1 MPTIKRRFP
10 RGALILGG
18 LLLALVLLVPI
29 TSLISL
35 TRLPME
41 QNPMAK
47 ILPMP
52 WAAQGN
58 ELPIIEQL
66 QPNSINEMQATLIH
80 GGIHLE
86 NIYDLSLKNKTFS
99 ADGRFWLEW
108 PEAVQK
114 ELEKQ
119 SLQPI
124 QLIDFVNQV
133 TKWEGRLEADNAQ
146 ATQRGNKWFQ
156 SFNFSMQFNIHQLN
170 LSRYPFNNLNLPIT
184 LAINPIHAGLM
195 QRQILLLPAR
205 TQQGI
210 IGEYANLD
218 GYQLQSAQ
226 INPELRT
233 YRTDYGLKQ
242 TIKASQ
248 LNINLKYS
256 SSFWPAFIALLL
268 PLIIIL
274 LIVLISP
281 YLESSLGDIRIAVPS
296 TALLTLVFLQQG
308 YVANLPPS
316 PYLTYLDRLYAVSY
330 LICVSLF
337 TLFAWSSNVFERTPA
352 EQREKIVKRLDTFDR
367 YFQLGAISL
376 LFVISIEA
384 WLH

>member
-35 TRLPME
+35 TRIPME

-133 TKWEGRLEADNAQ
+133 TEWEGRLEADNAQ
-146 ATQRGNKWFQ
+146 ATQRGDKWFQ

-205 TQQGI
+205 NQQGI

-337 TLFAWSSNVFERTPA
+337 TLFAWSSNVFERTPI
-352 EQREKIVKRLDTFDR
+352 EQTEKMVKRLDTFDR

>member
-58 ELPIIEQL
+58 KLPIIEQL

-119 SLQPI
+119 ALQPI
-124 QLIDFVNQV
+124 QLID
-133 TKWEGRLEADNAQ
+133 
-146 ATQRGNKWFQ
+146 
-156 SFNFSMQFNIHQLN
+156 
-170 LSRYPFNNLNLPIT
+170 
-184 LAINPIHAGLM
+184 
-195 QRQILLLPAR
+195 
-205 TQQGI
+205 
-210 IGEYANLD
+210 
-218 GYQLQSAQ
+218 
-226 INPELRT
+226 
-233 YRTDYGLKQ
+233 
-242 TIKASQ
+242 
-248 LNINLKYS
+248 
-256 SSFWPAFIALLL
+256 
-268 PLIIIL
+268 
-274 LIVLISP
+274 
-281 YLESSLGDIRIAVPS
+281 
-296 TALLTLVFLQQG
+296 
-308 YVANLPPS
+308 
-316 PYLTYLDRLYAVSY
+316 
-330 LICVSLF
+330 
-337 TLFAWSSNVFERTPA
+337 
-352 EQREKIVKRLDTFDR
+352 
-367 YFQLGAISL
+367 
-376 LFVISIEA
+376 
-384 WLH
+384 

>member
-66 QPNSINEMQATLIH
+66 QPNSVNEMQATLIH

-86 NIYDLSLKNKTFS
+86 NIYVLSLKNKTFS

-133 TKWEGRLEADNAQ
+133 TEWEGRLEADNAQ
-146 ATQRGNKWFQ
+146 ATQRGDKWFQ
-156 SFNFSMQFNIHQLN
+156 SFNFSMQFNMHQLN

>member
-133 TKWEGRLEADNAQ
+133 TEWEGRLEADNAQ
-146 ATQRGNKWFQ
+146 ATQRGDKWFQ

-205 TQQGI
+205 NQQGI

-248 LNINLKYS
+248 LNINLKYN

-337 TLFAWSSNVFERTPA
+337 TLFAWSSNVFERTPT
-352 EQREKIVKRLDTFDR
+352 EQREKMVKRLDTFDR

>member
-41 QNPMAK
+41 KNPMAK

-52 WAAQGN
+52 WAAQGS
-58 ELPIIEQL
+58 ELPIIKQL
-66 QPNSINEMQATLIH
+66 QPNSIKEMQATLIH

-86 NIYDLSLKNKTFS
+86 NIYDLSLKDKTFS

-133 TKWEGRLEADNAQ
+133 TEWEGRLEADNAQ
-146 ATQRGNKWFQ
+146 ATQRGDKWFQ
-156 SFNFSMQFNIHQLN
+156 SFNFSMQFNIHQLD

-205 TQQGI
+205 NQRGI

-233 YRTDYGLKQ
+233 YRTDYGLKR

-337 TLFAWSSNVFERTPA
+337 ILFAWSSNVFERTPA
-352 EQREKIVKRLDTFDR
+352 EQRDKIIQRLDTYDR

-376 LFVISIEA
+376 IFVISIEA

>member
-35 TRLPME
+35 TRIPME

-47 ILPMP
+47 ILPMQ

-133 TKWEGRLEADNAQ
+133 TEWEGRLEADNAQ
-146 ATQRGNKWFQ
+146 ATQRGDKWFQ

-205 TQQGI
+205 NQQGI

-226 INPELRT
+226 ISPELRT

-337 TLFAWSSNVFERTPA
+337 TLFAWSSNVFERTPI
-352 EQREKIVKRLDTFDR
+352 EQREKMVKRLDTFDR

>member
-1 MPTIKRRFP
+1 MPTIKRGFP

-41 QNPMAK
+41 KNPMAK

-52 WAAQGN
+52 WAAQGS
-58 ELPIIEQL
+58 ELPIIKQL
-66 QPNSINEMQATLIH
+66 QPNSIKEMQATLIH

-86 NIYDLSLKNKTFS
+86 NIYDLSLKDKTFS

-133 TKWEGRLEADNAQ
+133 TEWEGRLEADNAQ
-146 ATQRGNKWFQ
+146 ATQRGDKWFQ
-156 SFNFSMQFNIHQLN
+156 SFNFSMQFNIHQLD

-205 TQQGI
+205 NQRGI

-233 YRTDYGLKQ
+233 YRTDYGLKR

-352 EQREKIVKRLDTFDR
+352 EQRDKIIQRLDTYDR

-376 LFVISIEA
+376 IFVISIEA

>member
-66 QPNSINEMQATLIH
+66 QPNSVNEMQATLIH

-133 TKWEGRLEADNAQ
+133 TEWEGRLEADNAQ

-308 YVANLPPS
+308 YVPNLPPS

>member
-41 QNPMAK
+41 KNPMAK

-52 WAAQGN
+52 WAAQGS
-58 ELPIIEQL
+58 ELPIIKQL
-66 QPNSINEMQATLIH
+66 QPNSIKEMQATLIH

-86 NIYDLSLKNKTFS
+86 NIYDLSLKDKTFS

-133 TKWEGRLEADNAQ
+133 TEWEGRLEADNAQ
-146 ATQRGNKWFQ
+146 ATQRGDKWFQ
-156 SFNFSMQFNIHQLN
+156 SFNFSMQFNIHQLD

-205 TQQGI
+205 NQRGI

-233 YRTDYGLKQ
+233 YRTDYGLKR

-352 EQREKIVKRLDTFDR
+352 EQRDKIIQRLDTYDR

-376 LFVISIEA
+376 IFVISIEA

>member
-41 QNPMAK
+41 KNPMAK

-52 WAAQGN
+52 WAAQGS
-58 ELPIIEQL
+58 ELPIIKQL
-66 QPNSINEMQATLIH
+66 QPNSIKEMQATLIH

-86 NIYDLSLKNKTFS
+86 NIYDLSLKDKTFS

-133 TKWEGRLEADNAQ
+133 TEWEGRLEADNAQ
-146 ATQRGNKWFQ
+146 ATQRGDKWFQ
-156 SFNFSMQFNIHQLN
+156 SFNFSMQFNIHQLD

-205 TQQGI
+205 NQRGI

-352 EQREKIVKRLDTFDR
+352 EQRDKIIQRLDTYDR

>member
-41 QNPMAK
+41 KNPMAK

-52 WAAQGN
+52 WAAQGS
-58 ELPIIEQL
+58 ELPIIKQL
-66 QPNSINEMQATLIH
+66 QPNSIKEMQATLIH

-86 NIYDLSLKNKTFS
+86 NIYDLSLKDKTFS

-133 TKWEGRLEADNAQ
+133 TEWEGRLEADNAQ
-146 ATQRGNKWFQ
+146 ATQRGDKWFQ
-156 SFNFSMQFNIHQLN
+156 SFNFSMQFNIHQLD

-205 TQQGI
+205 NQRGI

-233 YRTDYGLKQ
+233 YRTDYGLKR

-352 EQREKIVKRLDTFDR
+352 EQRDKIIQRLDTYDR

-376 LFVISIEA
+376 IFVISI
-384 WLH
+384 

>member
-41 QNPMAK
+41 KNPMAK

-52 WAAQGN
+52 WAAQGS
-58 ELPIIEQL
+58 ELPIIKQL
-66 QPNSINEMQATLIH
+66 QPNSIKEMQATLIH

-86 NIYDLSLKNKTFS
+86 NIYDLSLKDKTFS

-133 TKWEGRLEADNAQ
+133 TEWEGRLEADNAQ
-146 ATQRGNKWFQ
+146 ATQRGDKWFQ
-156 SFNFSMQFNIHQLN
+156 SFNFSMQFNIHQLD

-205 TQQGI
+205 NQRGI

-233 YRTDYGLKQ
+233 YRTDYGLKR

-248 LNINLKYS
+248 LNINLKYN

-352 EQREKIVKRLDTFDR
+352 EQRDKIIQRLDTYDR

>member
-29 TSLISL
+29 SSLISL

-58 ELPIIEQL
+58 KLPIIEQL

-133 TKWEGRLEADNAQ
+133 TEWEGRLEADNAQ
-146 ATQRGNKWFQ
+146 ATQRGDKWFQ

-205 TQQGI
+205 NQQGI

-248 LNINLKYS
+248 LNIKLKYS
-256 SSFWPAFIALLL
+256 SSFWPAFITLLL

-352 EQREKIVKRLDTFDR
+352 EQREKMVKRLDTYDR

>member
-41 QNPMAK
+41 KNPMAK

-52 WAAQGN
+52 WAAQGS
-58 ELPIIEQL
+58 ELPIIKQL
-66 QPNSINEMQATLIH
+66 QPNSIKEMQATLIH

-86 NIYDLSLKNKTFS
+86 NIYDLSLKDKTFS

-133 TKWEGRLEADNAQ
+133 TEWEGRLEADNAQ
-146 ATQRGNKWFQ
+146 ATQRGDKWFQ
-156 SFNFSMQFNIHQLN
+156 SFNFSMQFNIHQLD

-205 TQQGI
+205 NQRGI

-233 YRTDYGLKQ
+233 YRTDYGLKR

-352 EQREKIVKRLDTFDR
+352 EQRDKIIQRLDTYDR

>member
-58 ELPIIEQL
+58 KLPIIEQL

-133 TKWEGRLEADNAQ
+133 TEWEGRLEADNAQ
-146 ATQRGNKWFQ
+146 ATQRGDKWFQ

-205 TQQGI
+205 NQQGI

-248 LNINLKYS
+248 LNINLKYN

-337 TLFAWSSNVFERTPA
+337 TLFAWSSNVFERTPI
-352 EQREKIVKRLDTFDR
+352 EQREKMVKRLDTFDR

>member
-119 SLQPI
+119 SLRPI

>member
-18 LLLALVLLVPI
+18 LLLALLLLVPI

-41 QNPMAK
+41 QNPMGK
-47 ILPMP
+47 VLPMP
-52 WAAQGN
+52 WAAQDS
-58 ELPIIEQL
+58 ELPIIKQL
-66 QPNSINEMQATLIH
+66 QPNSVNKMQATLIH

-86 NIYDLSLKNKTFS
+86 NIYDLSLKDKTFS

-108 PEAVQK
+108 PEALQK

-124 QLIDFVNQV
+124 QLIDFANQV
-133 TKWEGRLEADNAQ
+133 TEWEGRLEADNAQ
-146 ATQRGNKWFQ
+146 AMQRGDKWYQ

-170 LSRYPFNNLNLPIT
+170 LGRYPFNNLNLPIT

-205 TQQGI
+205 NQQGI

-233 YRTDYGLKQ
+233 YRTDYGLKR

-248 LNINLKYS
+248 LNINL
-256 SSFWPAFIALLL
+256 
-268 PLIIIL
+268 
-274 LIVLISP
+274 
-281 YLESSLGDIRIAVPS
+281 
-296 TALLTLVFLQQG
+296 
-308 YVANLPPS
+308 
-316 PYLTYLDRLYAVSY
+316 
-330 LICVSLF
+330 
-337 TLFAWSSNVFERTPA
+337 
-352 EQREKIVKRLDTFDR
+352 
-367 YFQLGAISL
+367 
-376 LFVISIEA
+376 
-384 WLH
+384 

>member
-1 MPTIKRRFP
+1 MPTIKRGFP

-41 QNPMAK
+41 KNPMAK

-52 WAAQGN
+52 WAAQGS
-58 ELPIIEQL
+58 ELPIIKQL
-66 QPNSINEMQATLIH
+66 QPNSIKEMQATLIH

-86 NIYDLSLKNKTFS
+86 NIYDLSLKDKTFS

-133 TKWEGRLEADNAQ
+133 TEWEGRLEADNAQ
-146 ATQRGNKWFQ
+146 ATQRGDKWFQ
-156 SFNFSMQFNIHQLN
+156 SFNFSMQFNIHQLD

-205 TQQGI
+205 NQRGI

-233 YRTDYGLKQ
+233 YRTDYGLKR

-352 EQREKIVKRLDTFDR
+352 EQRDKIIQRLDTYDR

>member
-58 ELPIIEQL
+58 KLPIIEQL

-133 TKWEGRLEADNAQ
+133 TEWEGRLEADNAQ
-146 ATQRGNKWFQ
+146 ATQRGDKWFQ

-205 TQQGI
+205 NQQGI

-337 TLFAWSSNVFERTPA
+337 TLFAWSSNVFERTPI
-352 EQREKIVKRLDTFDR
+352 EQREKMVKRLDTFDR

>member
-58 ELPIIEQL
+58 KLPIIEQL

-146 ATQRGNKWFQ
+146 ATQRGDKWFQ

-205 TQQGI
+205 NQQGI

-352 EQREKIVKRLDTFDR
+352 EQREKMVKRLDTYDR

>member
-58 ELPIIEQL
+58 KLPIIEQL

-133 TKWEGRLEADNAQ
+133 TEWEGRLEADNAQ
-146 ATQRGNKWFQ
+146 ATQRGDKWFQ

-205 TQQGI
+205 NQQGI

-233 YRTDYGLKQ
+233 YRTDYGLKR

-352 EQREKIVKRLDTFDR
+352 EQREKMVKRLDTFDR

>member
-146 ATQRGNKWFQ
+146 ATQRGDKWFQ

-205 TQQGI
+205 NQQGI

-337 TLFAWSSNVFERTPA
+337 TLFAWSSNVFERTPS
-352 EQREKIVKRLDTFDR
+352 EQREKMVKRLDTYDR

>member
-58 ELPIIEQL
+58 KLPIIEQL

-119 SLQPI
+119 GLQPI
-124 QLIDFVNQV
+124 QLVDFANQV
-133 TKWEGRLEADNAQ
+133 TEWEGRLEADNAQ
-146 ATQRGNKWFQ
+146 ATQRGDKWFQ

-184 LAINPIHAGLM
+184 LVINPIHAGLM

-205 TQQGI
+205 NQQGI

-248 LNINLKYS
+248 LNIKLKYS
-256 SSFWPAFIALLL
+256 SSFWPAFITLLL

-352 EQREKIVKRLDTFDR
+352 EQREKMVKRLDTYDR

>member
-58 ELPIIEQL
+58 KLPIIEQL
-66 QPNSINEMQATLIH
+66 QPNSINEIQATLIH

-133 TKWEGRLEADNAQ
+133 TEWEGRLEADNAQ
-146 ATQRGNKWFQ
+146 ATQRGDKWFQ

-205 TQQGI
+205 NQQGI

-352 EQREKIVKRLDTFDR
+352 EHREKMVKRLDTYDR

>member
-58 ELPIIEQL
+58 KLPIIEQL

-124 QLIDFVNQV
+124 QLIDFDNQV

-146 ATQRGNKWFQ
+146 ATQSGDKWFQ

-205 TQQGI
+205 NQQGI

-337 TLFAWSSNVFERTPA
+337 TLFAWSSNVFERTPI
-352 EQREKIVKRLDTFDR
+352 EQREKMVKRLDTFDR